1 MGLIIVIDEGKDVMK
16 IQNLKMDG
24 IGGIKNCLE
33 IDFSD
38 GFNVICGANG
48 IGKSTILDTI
58 CDAFSGQAMVKKNAL
73 CNTGHYLLTIK
84 TEKGQETVEKRVTDS
99 EPGKRNYSMSRADV
113 KDILLFRVGRKIPY
127 RQMNSISR
135 DPGRIQNDNNK
146 VAAFGVDEK
155 EIKNWFDNRYCFI
168 DKEDALTENQK
179 RIFSFQRKLLAVWIK
194 MFLLKR

>member
-73 CNTGHYLLTIK
+73 CNTGHYMLTIK

-179 RIFSFQRKLLAVWIK
+179 RIFSFQRKLLAFWIK